1 MKKRKTLPQ
10 FFSDLEKYNPEEVAK
25 INEIDGENA
34 VIYGMPCFR
43 IEKGYPYEGF
53 IFLSDDSYDFIGF
66 SNKYYDNIEKLSV
79 KNIYKITFKND
90 TDNLKGYKPKT
101 TDEIYFQILIGQKI
115 YDFCMYNK
123 FQLNLII
130 KGLLSIF
137 KRKEIRFDESI
148 DGHLISVAN
157 KYDKNFD
164 KVFDYKEFQHFAKSL
179 GVEPKLLI
187 LDVDVNHDGVITY
200 DEVLNY
206 LKTKIH
212 SLDIFSIFTQYASKK
227 IDEKNKIMLPNDLQY
242 FFHKIQNELI
252 SDLESYQLV
261 INFLDN
267 IEPQVRRKINK
278 KIQNSYIKHH
288 YNLIPSEIKKIL
300 EKVES
305 KYKTGKI
312 NIEMNLKQFN
322 NMLNTNALTVF
333 KINKF
338 VDELDLD
345 NPLTDYIINSTHNT
359 YLTGHQLKGQSSA
372 KMYSLALLEGF
383 RLVELDCY
391 NGEGDSIIVTHGY
404 TLVSKLDFVDILHEL
419 KSCAFVKSK
428 LPVILSIE
436 NHLDEYHQ
444 NIMAQ
449 KFQEILVD
457 IYIFPY
463 DKKPEYLPTLREL
476 KNKFIIKL
484 GGKRLWLEDE
494 IKKPKQQKNNI
505 RLRGGKKDK
514 MKKYILFDK
523 FEDVSDS
530 DDEQDKNTKKSVTT
544 EKNNI
549 DLDNIFHED
558 DSIVIQ
564 KKSFKSSYGDDKEL
578 SLTNKMN
585 SEEEERSIS
594 KTYPKLENLRGLPSA
609 KFDFEQIEENKYKPW
624 ECLTLKCKK
633 FIKYHSDPEKMKEII
648 KLSQHCLL
656 KAYPDSFS
664 SDNYDI
670 IKCWRCGCQIAAI
683 NIQTLENDFTLFNK
697 VFFYQHRNC
706 GYILKPEKLLEKD
719 IIIDN
724 SPSCTLEIK
733 IVSCYNLLKLLESS
747 EDALYEKGKLYMEIY
762 SLGSEEDDLIPH
774 KYYELKGGLMFPVIL
789 DNTTNYKIPIYEYDL
804 GGIMIK
810 FNYEGKM
817 IGRGCIPYCLMKNGY
832 RKIPIYDND
841 CYLCDDVF
849 VVGYFKIK
857 R

>member
-1 MKKRKTLPQ
+1 LPQ

-179 GVEPKLLI
+179 GVDPKLLI

-312 NIEMNLKQFN
+312 
-322 NMLNTNALTVF
+322 
-333 KINKF
+333 
-338 VDELDLD
+338 
-345 NPLTDYIINSTHNT
+345 
-359 YLTGHQLKGQSSA
+359 
-372 KMYSLALLEGF
+372 
-383 RLVELDCY
+383 
-391 NGEGDSIIVTHGY
+391 
-404 TLVSKLDFVDILHEL
+404 
-419 KSCAFVKSK
+419 
-428 LPVILSIE
+428 
-436 NHLDEYHQ
+436 
-444 NIMAQ
+444 
-449 KFQEILVD
+449 
-457 IYIFPY
+457 
-463 DKKPEYLPTLREL
+463 
-476 KNKFIIKL
+476 
-484 GGKRLWLEDE
+484 
-494 IKKPKQQKNNI
+494 
-505 RLRGGKKDK
+505 
-514 MKKYILFDK
+514 
-523 FEDVSDS
+523 
-530 DDEQDKNTKKSVTT
+530 
-544 EKNNI
+544 
-549 DLDNIFHED
+549 
-558 DSIVIQ
+558 
-564 KKSFKSSYGDDKEL
+564 
-578 SLTNKMN
+578 
-585 SEEEERSIS
+585 
-594 KTYPKLENLRGLPSA
+594 
-609 KFDFEQIEENKYKPW
+609 
-624 ECLTLKCKK
+624 
-633 FIKYHSDPEKMKEII
+633 
-648 KLSQHCLL
+648 
-656 KAYPDSFS
+656 
-664 SDNYDI
+664 
-670 IKCWRCGCQIAAI
+670 
-683 NIQTLENDFTLFNK
+683 
-697 VFFYQHRNC
+697 
-706 GYILKPEKLLEKD
+706 
-719 IIIDN
+719 
-724 SPSCTLEIK
+724 
-733 IVSCYNLLKLLESS
+733 
-747 EDALYEKGKLYMEIY
+747 
-762 SLGSEEDDLIPH
+762 
-774 KYYELKGGLMFPVIL
+774 
-789 DNTTNYKIPIYEYDL
+789 
-804 GGIMIK
+804 
-810 FNYEGKM
+810 
-817 IGRGCIPYCLMKNGY
+817 
-832 RKIPIYDND
+832 
-841 CYLCDDVF
+841 
-849 VVGYFKIK
+849 
-857 R
+857 